1 MNSGKTLK
9 IALIGGG
16 PGGLAVLKMFES
28 EVFTQ
33 LKARV
38 VGVADVNPKAPGYIY
53 AKQKGLLV
61 TSNYKDFY
69 HIEDLYLLI
78 ELTGRDDVLEEITKT
93 KPLHIQLMDHITA
106 RLFWDIF
113 QIEEKRKQATRALQR
128 ANAFWESIFNCM
140 HDFILVIDK
149 NYNVINANKPVLEKT
164 GLNKEEIK
172 HRKCYEIAERL
183 FLYKP
188 CEYYEKPCPLEEV
201 LHRKKPVTRLY
212 HVKKDNRER
221 YIEVMMYPLEID
233 GTIDEVVEIQRDITD
248 FMICSAALEETEKKF
263 YSLFETAREA
273 IIILD
278 DKLQINQANRTAART
293 FGYSQEEL
301 FQKDIK
307 ELIPL
312 KEHTLY
318 ENFDKIKEE
327 PVIVTGIRKNGTL
340 FPVRVSVAQ
349 FSFKGR
355 NFFTLIMRDQT
366 RRKELEKKLLQ
377 AEKMAAIGQTASFL
391 MHEIKNPLVAIGG
404 FTTQL
409 IRKTQGKVKKKLEFI
424 LEEVKRLDNLLS
436 EVRDFTKPIK
446 LEKTK
451 TDINALLKE
460 SANLFQDW
468 AKKQNI
474 RIYFNLSPQLPS
486 IFVDPELI
494 KQVFINVIKNAIEA
508 MSEGGRVDI
517 KTSLENSYIKI
528 EISDTGNGIP
538 EEKLKDIFNPFFTT
552 KKNGTGLGLAISYRV
567 VKDHKGDIQ
576 IKNLAGKGAA
586 CIIHLPVSH

>member
-1 MNSGKTLK
+1 MNSGKALK

-460 SANLFQDW
+460 SANLFQNW